1 MLFVSAGIFF
11 LLFKHFKLQAV
22 VSTIALAPIAKV
34 DAKPIH
40 VEKVVCSNPH
50 LTVLATIMTIVCLL
64 IWLYAHC
71 RHLTWFCGYKYNR
84 TCALYIFFFN
94 NPFCVPVKL
103 NHLSGHMHMYKLE
116 NVATPEQMSYHKS
129 FL

>member
-1 MLFVSAGIFF
+1 MMIFYTILVICVSAGIFF
-11 LLFKHFKLQAV
+11 LLFKHFKLQAL

-50 LTVLATIMTIVCLL
+50 LTVLATVVTIVGLL

-71 RHLTWFCGYKYNR
+71 SHLT
-84 TCALYIFFFN
+84 
-94 NPFCVPVKL
+94 
-103 NHLSGHMHMYKLE
+103 
-116 NVATPEQMSYHKS
+116 
-129 FL
+129 